1 MLTIEQMTATHK
13 NNLDVFFGMSEK
25 AFAGVEK
32 MVELNLAAAKS
43 ALDDSLNQAHSLLAV
58 KDPAEAI
65 SLQTA
70 VYQPLAEKTASYSR
84 HLYDIATSTSTDIA
98 KTVESQFHDAQSQF
112 MNLVDTASKNAPQG
126 SEAVVAMFKSALTAS
141 QNAAETVQKAV
152 KQVAETAEANLQAVA
167 NTATTVTPK
176 ATTKKRAAWSAGFPR
191 TRHL

>member
-1 MLTIEQMTATHK
+1 MTATHK

-152 KQVAETAEANLQAVA
+152 KQAADMADQNVKTMAASAL
-167 NTATTVTPK
+167 NTAKT
-176 ATTKKRAAWSAGFPR
+176 TTKKR
-191 TRHL
+191 

>member
-1 MLTIEQMTATHK
+1 MLTMEQMTAAQK

-43 ALDDSLNQAHSLLAV
+43 ALDESLNQAHTLLAV
-58 KDPAEAI
+58 KDPAEAM

-70 VYQPLAEKTASYSR
+70 AYQPMAEKAASYTR
-84 HLYDIATSTSTDIA
+84 HLYDIASGTTSDLA
-98 KTVESQFHDAQSQF
+98 KTVESQLHDAQSQF
-112 MNLVDTASKNAPQG
+112 MTMVDSATKNAPQG

-141 QNAAETVQKAV
+141 QNAAETIQKAV
-152 KQVAETAEANLQAVA
+152 KQVTETAEANLQAVA

-176 ATTKKRAAWSAGFPR
+176 AAPKKRAA
-191 TRHL
+191 

>member
-1 MLTIEQMTATHK
+1 MLTIEQLSATHK

-43 ALDDSLNQAHSLLAV
+43 TLNDSLNQVHSLLAV
-58 KDPAEAI
+58 KDPAEAL

-70 VYQPLAEKTASYSR
+70 VYQPLAEKTAAYSR
-84 HLYDIATSTSTDIA
+84 HLYDIASSTSSDIA
-98 KTVESQFHDAQSQF
+98 KTVESQIHDAQSQF
-112 MNLVDTASKNAPQG
+112 MTLVDSASKNAPQG

-141 QNAAETVQKAV
+141 QNAAETLQKAV
-152 KQVAETAEANLQAVA
+152 KQVTETAEANLQAVA

-176 ATTKKRAAWSAGFPR
+176 AAAKKRAA
-191 TRHL
+191 